1 MTKPKRPLLY
11 FKNAEEWRA
20 WLHENHESDTG
31 VDLVFYKVTSEQ
43 PSMRWE
49 EAVQVAICYGWID
62 STVRKI
68 DEDRRKQYFCK
79 RNAKSVWSAVNKA
92 YIEQLVQDGLMHK
105 SGHKSIEIAKENGS
119 WTALDDVENGIIP
132 DDLQAAFK
140 NNPKAFENYE
150 NFARGYRKSYLY
162 WLNQAKREGT
172 RQKRIEQI
180 IALCEQNLK
189 QRS

>member
-68 DEDRRKQYFCK
+68 DEDRR
-79 RNAKSVWSAVNKA
+79 
-92 YIEQLVQDGLMHK
+92 
-105 SGHKSIEIAKENGS
+105 
-119 WTALDDVENGIIP
+119 
-132 DDLQAAFK
+132 
-140 NNPKAFENYE
+140 
-150 NFARGYRKSYLY
+150 
-162 WLNQAKREGT
+162 
-172 RQKRIEQI
+172 
-180 IALCEQNLK
+180 
-189 QRS
+189 

>member
-1 MTKPKRPLLY
+1 MTKAKRPLLY

-20 WLHENHESDTG
+20 WLHENHHLASG
-31 VDLVFYKVTSEQ
+31 VDLVFYKVASEE

-68 DEDRRKQYFCK
+68 DDDRRKQYFCK

-92 YIEQLVQDGLMHK
+92 YIKRLEKEGLIHD
-105 SGHKSIEIAKENGS
+105 SGYKSIEIAKENGS
-119 WTALDDVENGIIP
+119 WSALDDVENGIIP
-132 DDLQAAFK
+132 EDLQAAFN

-162 WLNQAKREGT
+162 WLNQAKREAT

-180 IALCEQNLK
+180 VALCEQNLK

>member
-31 VDLVFYKVTSEQ
+31 VDLVFYKVTSKQ

-79 RNAKSVWSAVNKA
+79 RNAKSVWSAVNKD

-162 WLNQAKREGT
+162 WLNQAKREAT

-180 IALCEQNLK
+180 ISLCEENLK

>member
-31 VDLVFYKVTSEQ
+31 VDLVFYKVTSKQ

-162 WLNQAKREGT
+162 WLNQAKREAT

-180 IALCEQNLK
+180 ISLCEENLK

>member
-1 MTKPKRPLLY
+1 MTKAKRPLLY

-20 WLHENHESDTG
+20 WLHENHHLESG
-31 VDLVFYKVTSEQ
+31 VDLVFYKVAAEE

-68 DEDRRKQYFCK
+68 DDDRRKQYFCK

-92 YIEQLVQDGLMHK
+92 YIERLEKEGLIHD
-105 SGHKSIEIAKENGS
+105 SGYKSIEIAKENGS
-119 WTALDDVENGIIP
+119 WSALDDVENGIIP
-132 DDLQAAFK
+132 EDLQTAFN

-162 WLNQAKREGT
+162 WLNQAKREAT
-172 RQKRIEQI
+172 RQRRIEQI
-180 IALCEQNLK
+180 VALCEQNLK

>member
-1 MTKPKRPLLY
+1 MTKGKRPLLY

-20 WLHENHESDTG
+20 WLHENHHLESG
-31 VDLVFYKVTSEQ
+31 ADLVFYKVAAEE

-68 DEDRRKQYFCK
+68 DDDRRKQYFCK

-92 YIEQLVQDGLMHK
+92 YIERLEKEGLIHD
-105 SGHKSIEIAKENGS
+105 SGYKSIEIAKENGS
-119 WTALDDVENGIIP
+119 WSALDDVENGIIP
-132 DDLQAAFK
+132 EDLQTAFN

-162 WLNQAKREGT
+162 WLNQAKREAT

-180 IALCEQNLK
+180 VALCEQNLK

>member
-1 MTKPKRPLLY
+1 MTTPKRPLLY

-79 RNAKSVWSAVNKA
+79 RNVKSVWSAVNKA

-162 WLNQAKREGT
+162 WLNQAKREAT

-180 IALCEQNLK
+180 ISLCEENLK

>member
-1 MTKPKRPLLY
+1 MTKGKRPLLY

-20 WLHENHESDTG
+20 WLHENHHLESG
-31 VDLVFYKVTSEQ
+31 VDLVFYKVAAEE

-68 DEDRRKQYFCK
+68 DDDRRKQYFCK

-92 YIEQLVQDGLMHK
+92 YIERLEKEGLIHD
-105 SGHKSIEIAKENGS
+105 SGYKSIEIAKENGS
-119 WTALDDVENGIIP
+119 WSALDDVENGIIP
-132 DDLQAAFK
+132 EDLQTAFN

-162 WLNQAKREGT
+162 WLNQAKREET

-180 IALCEQNLK
+180 VALCEQNIK

>member
-79 RNAKSVWSAVNKA
+79 RNTKSVWSAVNKA

-132 DDLQAAFK
+132 DDLQAAFN

-162 WLNQAKREGT
+162 WLNQAKREAT

>member
-1 MTKPKRPLLY
+1 MTKAKRPLLY
-11 FKNAEEWRA
+11 FKNAEEWRE
-20 WLHENHESDTG
+20 WLHENHHLESG
-31 VDLVFYKVTSEQ
+31 VDLVFYKVASEQ

-68 DEDRRKQYFCK
+68 DDDRRKQYFCK

-92 YIEQLVQDGLMHK
+92 YIKRLEKEGLMHDT
-105 SGHKSIEIAKENGS
+105 GYKSIEIAKENGS
-119 WTALDDVENGIIP
+119 WSALDDVENGIIP
-132 DDLQAAFK
+132 EDLQAAFN

-162 WLNQAKREGT
+162 WLNQAKREAT

-180 IALCEQNLK
+180 VALCEQNLK

>member
-31 VDLVFYKVTSEQ
+31 VDLVFYKVTSKQ

-132 DDLQAAFK
+132 DDLQTAFN

-162 WLNQAKREGT
+162 WLNQAKREAT

-180 IALCEQNLK
+180 ISLCEENLK